1 MVKFPDIRL
10 IKLTSVNRRQALM
23 TASEISPEPPKAG
36 KSNLVKQL
44 IGAAIAILLLY
55 LAFKNVD
62 GQKLWQYSK
71 EVSPVPVLMV
81 VVISIISHLLRAY
94 RWTFLLKPLAQRRI
108 GLFNAFY
115 AVILGYAVN
124 VAIPRGGEVA
134 RLLSICK
141 EEKLPWAGVLPTMLI
156 DRMLDVAL
164 LVFLLGSCLL
174 VLPKDL
180 LGSMPALIPSGI
192 ALLIATIIGLIL
204 LPQAGTILKKIIGW
218 SFVQSKVPKHLTGR
232 LDEIAGQFDTG
243 TQALKNPVIYPLIA
257 LLSFLIWF
265 CYGLNFYFMIQ
276 AFHLSAAVDA
286 VKCLIVFT
294 IGSASMLVPTPGGVG
309 SFHVL
314 ITQTLMAVAPSIPY
328 EQALAFATY
337 LHILSLVLISCVTAL
352 VLFIYKKA
360 FKK

>member
-1 MVKFPDIRL
+1 
-10 IKLTSVNRRQALM
+10 M

-134 RLLSICK
+134 DFIYVRKKNFPGLESCQPCLSTACWTWLYWFSYWVHAYWSCPKTYLAACCPDSQRHRPFDYLLS
-141 EEKLPWAGVLPTMLI
+141 V
-156 DRMLDVAL
+156 
-164 LVFLLGSCLL
+164 
-174 VLPKDL
+174 
-180 LGSMPALIPSGI
+180 
-192 ALLIATIIGLIL
+192 
-204 LPQAGTILKKIIGW
+204 
-218 SFVQSKVPKHLTGR
+218 
-232 LDEIAGQFDTG
+232 
-243 TQALKNPVIYPLIA
+243 
-257 LLSFLIWF
+257 
-265 CYGLNFYFMIQ
+265 
-276 AFHLSAAVDA
+276 
-286 VKCLIVFT
+286 
-294 IGSASMLVPTPGGVG
+294 
-309 SFHVL
+309 
-314 ITQTLMAVAPSIPY
+314 
-328 EQALAFATY
+328 
-337 LHILSLVLISCVTAL
+337 
-352 VLFIYKKA
+352 
-360 FKK
+360 